1 MSIIKFRYGKCKQ
14 GNQRNTEETD
24 QETGRGGTLVR
35 LCRIDAFCRRIKV
48 ERERQRLNDDG
59 HGIGCP
65 VIAER
70 NIKERENVVRQVR
83 RIENVAADQNCRQSE
98 CRRKPRP
105 VRIRRKETAQS
116 RRVKKHRDR
125 KAGTEHQVEQPE
137 SRVIHRDH
145 HIRNH
150 RQDQRRRDTVNNRAV
165 AVRQIAS
172 LEEADQQDCRRDQDD
187 VRHIRFHGV

>member
-1 MSIIKFRYGKCKQ
+1 MQTGESAQYR
-14 GNQRNTEETD
+14 GNGSGNGPRRHSCAPLPD
-24 QETGRGGTLVR
+24 RCLFVV
-35 LCRIDAFCRRIKV
+35 RIKV

-70 NIKERENVVRQVR
+70 NVKEREDVVRQVR
-83 RIENVAADQNCRQSE
+83 LELKNVAADQNCRQSE

-137 SRVIHRDH
+137 SRIIHRDH

-150 RQDQRRRDTVNNRAV
+150 RQDQRRPWT
-165 AVRQIAS
+165 Q
-172 LEEADQQDCRRDQDD
+172 
-187 VRHIRFHGV
+187 